1 MKTGRAAK
9 GRLAAFFLGVWMLA
23 ACTSTARAASGFAD
37 VNAGAYYAA
46 AVDWAV
52 SEGITTGTSATAF
65 SPDRTCTQAEILT
78 FLWRANGL
86 PEPVIENP
94 FENVAPSSY
103 YYKAA
108 VWAYENQMISGPTFD
123 ADRPCTRAAA
133 VRYLWNA
140 AGSPASARELPF
152 TDVPAN
158 ADYREAVAWA
168 LERQITNGSGSA
180 KTFAP
185 GDTCTRAQIVTF
197 LHRARD
203 VWANQENPSEEID
216 DQEDAKMPRLTITV
230 NGQSFTATLDDTQTA
245 RAFLELLPMTV
256 SMGELNGNEKFYYL
270 PSGLPT
276 NASRPGNIHVG
287 DLMLFGS
294 DCLVLFYESFSSSY
308 SYTRLGSVDNPS
320 GLAAVLGHGSV
331 EVTFQSG

>member
-1 MKTGRAAK
+1 MKAGRATK
-9 GRLAAFFLGVWMLA
+9 GRLAAFFLSVWMLA
-23 ACTSTARAASGFAD
+23 TCTGTAQAASVFAD

-86 PEPVIENP
+86 PEPMIENP
-94 FENVAPSSY
+94 FENVDPSSY
-103 YYKAA
+103 YYKAT

-123 ADRPCTRAAA
+123 ADRPCTRAAT

-140 AGSPASARELPF
+140 AGIPASAQELPF

-158 ADYREAVAWA
+158 ADYREAVVWA
-168 LERQITNGSGSA
+168 LERQITNGSGNAS
-180 KTFAP
+180 TFAP

-203 VWANQENPSEEID
+203 VWANQENSSGEID

-230 NGQSFTATLDDTQTA
+230 NGQSFTATLDDSQTV

-256 SMGELNGNEKFYYL
+256 SMGELNDNEKFYYL
-270 PSGLPT
+270 PSRLPT
-276 NASRPGNIHVG
+276 NASRPGNIRAG

-320 GLAAVLGHGSV
+320 GLAAVLGQGSV

>member
-1 MKTGRAAK
+1 MKAGRAAQ

-23 ACTSTARAASGFAD
+23 ACTGTARAASGFAD

-52 SEGITTGTSATAF
+52 PAGITTGTSTTAF
-65 SPDRTCTQAEILT
+65 SPERTCTQAEILT

-86 PEPVIENP
+86 PDPVIENP
-94 FENVAPSSY
+94 FENVDPGSY

-108 VWAYENQMISGPTFD
+108 VWAYENQMISGSMFD

-140 AGSPASARELPF
+140 AGNPASARGLPF

-168 LERQITNGSGSA
+168 LERQITNGSGSTS
-180 KTFAP
+180 TFAP
-185 GDTCTRAQIVTF
+185 DSTCTRAEIVTF
-197 LHRARD
+197 LYRARD
-203 VWANQENPSEEID
+203 VWANTSGETNG
-216 DQEDAKMPRLTITV
+216 QEDTAMPKLNITV
-230 NGQSFTATLDDTQTA
+230 NGQSFTGALEDTPTA

-256 SMGELNGNEKFYYL
+256 DMSELNGNEKFYYL

-276 NASRPGNIHVG
+276 NASRPGNIHAG

-331 EVTFQSG
+331 EVTFQAG

>member
-1 MKTGRAAK
+1 MKSGK
-9 GRLAAFFLGVWMLA
+9 GRLAVFFLGVCMLA
-23 ACTSTARAASGFAD
+23 ACTGTARAASDFAD
-37 VNAGAYYAA
+37 VDESAYYAA

-52 SEGITTGTSATAF
+52 SENITTGTSTTAF

-94 FENVAPSSY
+94 FEDVDPSSY

-108 VWAYENQMISGPTFD
+108 IWAYENKMISGSMFD

-140 AGSPASARELPF
+140 AGNPASAQELPF
-152 TDVPAN
+152 TDVSAN

-168 LERQITNGSGSA
+168 LEHQITNGSGSTS
-180 KTFAP
+180 TFAP

-203 VWANQENPSEEID
+203 VWANTSGETNG
-216 DQEDAKMPRLTITV
+216 QEDTTMPKLNITV
-230 NGQSFTATLDDTQTA
+230 NGQSFTATLENTQTT

-256 SMGELNGNEKFYYL
+256 DMNELNGNEKFYYL

-276 NASRPGNIHVG
+276 NASRPGNIHAG

-308 SYTRLGSVDNPS
+308 SYTRLGSVDDPS
-320 GLAAVLGHGSV
+320 VLAAMLGPGSATIAFSLG
-331 EVTFQSG
+331 EKL